1 MARRRASVHYVPVKA
16 ASRQQIVPGVDLVGS
31 SPRDGR
37 GRTPAA
43 APPESP
49 PATRVPGR
57 SWKDPRLLVG
67 LAIVA
72 ACVLLGARLLASADD
87 TVPVWSVS
95 ADLSAGTPV
104 TADDLQRVDLRF
116 GSPAVAGSYLSA
128 TDPLPEGAVLTR
140 DLTTGELLPRSA
152 LGAGGEE
159 ELVEVPI
166 ALPSDAV
173 PATLRAGEH
182 VDVWVTPS
190 EETGRL
196 SRALRVLEL
205 VRVVAVPRDASALGP
220 STSRQ
225 VVVGMPAADEGQLA
239 TALAQL
245 ASGEA
250 VIVRRG

>member
-1 MARRRASVHYVPVKA
+1 VKA
-16 ASRQQIVPGVDLVGS
+16 ASRQQIASGAALVGS
-31 SPRDGR
+31 GPQDARS
-37 GRTPAA
+37 RTRAS

-57 SWKDPRLLVG
+57 TWKDPRLLAGV
-67 LAIVA
+67 AIVA
-72 ACVLLGARLLASADD
+72 VCVLLGARLLATADD
-87 TVPVWSVS
+87 TVPVWSVR
-95 ADLSAGTPV
+95 ADASAGTPV

-128 TDPLPEGAVLTR
+128 EDPLPEGTVLTR
-140 DLTTGELLPRSA
+140 DLAGGELLPRSA
-152 LGAGGEE
+152 LGPAGEE

-166 ALPSDAV
+166 ALPSHAV
-173 PATLRAGEH
+173 PATLRTGEH
-182 VDVWVTPS
+182 VDVWVAPS
-190 EETGRL
+190 EDTGRL
-196 SRALRVLEL
+196 PRAVRVLEG

-225 VVVGMPAADEGQLA
+225 VVVGMPAADEGRLA

-245 ASGEA
+245 ASGAA